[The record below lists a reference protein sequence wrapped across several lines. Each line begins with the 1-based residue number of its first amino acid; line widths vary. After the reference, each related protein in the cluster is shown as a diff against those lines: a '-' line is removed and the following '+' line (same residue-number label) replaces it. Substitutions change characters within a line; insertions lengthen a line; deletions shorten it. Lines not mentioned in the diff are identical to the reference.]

1 MIEINYIK
9 QLVNDFFSDSDI
21 FVVEVKISDLSN
33 IEIFLDS
40 DSAVTIDDCAALSR
54 HIESI
59 IDSEDEDCNL
69 MVSSAGITSPLLILR
84 QYKKNIGKEL
94 VITLIDNK
102 ITNGILKE
110 VSDSG
115 IIITKQTLSNVKKGM
130 TPKVKA
136 AENITISFSEIKKAK
151 LFFEFK

>member
-84 QYKKNIGKEL
+84 QYKKNIGNEL

-136 AENITISFSEIKKAK
+136 AEDIAISFSEIKKAK